1 MIAADRPGR
10 SSVRPA
16 LLRTSAIESADLAND
31 RERALALTP
40 VSRET
45 LARLDRFA
53 ALLLERQ
60 PQINLIAPSTAPTL
74 WTRHISDSLQ
84 LLELAPEAHVWADF
98 GSGAGFPGL
107 VIACALAD
115 VAGAQVHLV
124 ESSTKKAAFL
134 REAAQA
140 SGAPAIVHAERVE
153 DFVRGAPPGIQAL
166 TARAFAPLPQLFTA
180 AHPLLIKGAVGVF
193 PKGQA
198 VEAELTEAAKC
209 WKIQATLAVS
219 RTDPRSRIV
228 VVRGLEPL
236 ASAPRREGSTGRK
249 RRVRGRL

>member
-1 MIAADRPGR
+1 MIGPDRPGR
-10 SSVRPA
+10 GSVRPA
-16 LLRTSAIESADLAND
+16 VLRASAIQNAELEND

-45 LARLDRFA
+45 LARLDRFV

-74 WTRHISDSLQ
+74 WTRHVTDSLQ
-84 LLELAPEAHVWADF
+84 LLALAPDARVWADF

-115 VAGAQVHLV
+115 IAEAQVHLV
-124 ESSTKKAAFL
+124 ESSAKKAAFL

-140 SGAPAIVHAERVE
+140 TGAPALIHAVRAA
-153 DFVRGAPPGIQAL
+153 DFVNAAPAGIAAV
-166 TARAFAPLPQLFTA
+166 TARAFAPLPELFTA
-180 AHPLLIKGAVGVF
+180 AYPLLIKGAVGVF

-219 RTDPRSRIV
+219 RTDPRGRIV

-236 ASAPRREGSTGRK
+236 ASASRRPGSTGRK
-249 RRVRGRL
+249 RPARGRL

>member
-1 MIAADRPGR
+1 MNNRGQGGLDLEADKK
-10 SSVRPA
+10 
-16 LLRTSAIESADLAND
+16 
-31 RERALALTP
+31 RALALTP

-45 LARLDRFA
+45 LARLDRFV
-53 ALLLERQ
+53 ALVLERQ

-74 WTRHISDSLQ
+74 WTRHVADSLQ
-84 LLELAPEAHVWADF
+84 LLALAPDAHVWADF

-115 VAGAQVHLV
+115 IAGAQVHLV
-124 ESSTKKAAFL
+124 ESSAKKAAFL

-140 SGAPAIVHAERVE
+140 TGAPAIIHAVRVA
-153 DFVRGAPPGIQAL
+153 DFVKAAPAGIAAV
-166 TARAFAPLPQLFTA
+166 TARAFTPLPELFTA
-180 AHPLLIKGAVGVF
+180 AYPLLIKGAVGVF

-219 RTDPRSRIV
+219 RTDPRGRIV

-236 ASAPRREGSTGRK
+236 AGASRRKGLTGRK
-249 RRVRGRL
+249 RPARGRP